1 MRLHKYHFWHL
12 SAECLVIFTR
22 EEKYLTGFTKNEFA
36 PTNNL
41 KSHTVCVC
49 MHVTGELL
57 VEFSVSRRNKEE
69 VILSTWSDDMGD
81 TLRVLTWNLD

>member
-12 SAECLVIFTR
+12 SAECSAIFTH

-41 KSHTVCVC
+41 KSHTVC
-49 MHVTGELL
+49 MYA
-57 VEFSVSRRNKEE
+57 RDR
-69 VILSTWSDDMGD
+69 
-81 TLRVLTWNLD
+81 